1 MAVND
6 GEPKAPVAPED
17 QSKASDSLPNPDL
30 NPTINP
36 TLGKNLGRWAQVYFT
51 TPPEKRERAVQE
63 LLRQLEEETS
73 KGAQAE
79 TGARDREPVSAG
91 SEHEAVVCPA
101 CLHRNKSDERFCGL
115 CGFPLQVKSSSSAGD
130 TPAPVPVPPQP
141 IERKAND
148 WQWLHEKN
156 QAEWDAAAKKSW
168 SWMYVALPL
177 VVLAL
182 GATAYLLWW
191 NRPPA
196 PEAQPSVLVTVRPT
210 RLQQSAKPEKKNQQL
225 PAPAQSKEL
234 AQQGEAGT
242 RTSGNPSN
250 VQATLPSSVGTTPAV
265 PVSLAEGNASNGT
278 APANNPT
285 AEGQQEL
292 MTGRR
297 YLEGQGVPKDTAMA
311 ATWLWKAVAKQNP
324 DAVLL
329 LSDLYLRGD
338 GVPKSCDQ
346 ARVLLS
352 AAAKKGSK
360 AASTKLDSINSA
372 GCP

>member
-6 GEPKAPVAPED
+6 GEPKAPVTPED

-36 TLGKNLGRWAQVYFT
+36 MLGKNLGRWAQVYFT

-63 LLRQLEEETS
+63 LLRQLEEETA

-79 TGARDREPVSAG
+79 AAARSPEPSSTEG
-91 SEHEAVVCPA
+91 EQEAVVCPA
-101 CLHRNKSDERFCGL
+101 CLHRNKSDERLCEL
-115 CGFPLQVKSSSSAGD
+115 CGFPLQIKSSGPGREKSI
-130 TPAPVPVPPQP
+130 PVAPPPEPV
-141 IERKAND
+141 ERKPND
-148 WQWLHEKN
+148 WEWLRQKN
-156 QAEWDAAAKKSW
+156 QAKLDATAGKTR
-168 SWMYVALPL
+168 SWMYVAPPL

-182 GATAYLLWW
+182 GAAAYLLWW
-191 NRPPA
+191 NYSPA
-196 PEAQPSVLVTVRPT
+196 PEAQPSVLVTVRPAQP
-210 RLQQSAKPEKKNQQL
+210 QQSARPERKTQQ
-225 PAPAQSKEL
+225 AQAKEL
-234 AQQGEAGT
+234 AQQGGT
-242 RTSGNPSN
+242 GSGNTKTPSE
-250 VQATLPSSVGTTPAV
+250 VKATLPASQGPTPAV
-265 PVSLAEGNASNGT
+265 PVSMAEGSAVPAVAPGSNQ
-278 APANNPT
+278 T

-297 YLEGQGVPKDTAMA
+297 YLEGQGVPKDTALA

-329 LSDLYLRGD
+329 LSDLYIRGD
-338 GVPKSCDQ
+338 GVPRSCDQ

-352 AAAKKGSK
+352 AAAKKGSR
-360 AASTKLDSINSA
+360 AASTKLESLNSA